1 MIVLAYFAALIG
13 LGCFGTLGLR
23 LAHRVGLRNPQPE
36 ED

>member
-1 MIVLAYFAALIG
+1 MMALAYFAALTG
-13 LGCFGTLGLR
+13 LGCCGTLGLR